1 MLTPWNIIL
10 VLKVAVIA
18 VTLLLLCSLL
28 AVARGNYRL
37 HGRLNVVFF
46 VLTLAALLGLEG
58 AARLAE
64 PEMFTAYFRETGA
77 EKALYVH
84 LSFSIPAA
92 LLLPLLLFTGLRR
105 FRRTHLTLAAL
116 FGILWT
122 GTFLTGIFYLPHRPG
137 P

>member
-10 VLKVAVIA
+10 VLKFAVIA

-28 AVARGNYRL
+28 AIARGNYRL

-58 AARLAE
+58 AARLVE
-64 PEMFTAYFRETGA
+64 PEMFAAYFRETGA
-77 EKALYVH
+77 EKALYTH

-92 LLLPLLLFTGLRR
+92 LLLPLMLFTGLKH
-105 FRRTHLTLAAL
+105 FRRTHLSLAVL

-122 GTFLTGIFYLPHRPG
+122 GTFITGIFYLPHRPG